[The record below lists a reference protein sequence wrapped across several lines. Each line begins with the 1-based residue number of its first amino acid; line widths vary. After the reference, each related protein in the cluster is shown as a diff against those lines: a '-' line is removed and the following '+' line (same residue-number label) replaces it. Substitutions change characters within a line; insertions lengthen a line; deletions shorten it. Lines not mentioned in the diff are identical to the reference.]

1 MPDIRIHREHT
12 LGLDKA
18 REIADAWAEDVN
30 REFDMVCDF
39 TRGQSSD
46 TVSFKRSGVSGTLT
60 VAADH
65 FDLHAK
71 LGILL
76 GVFAKTIEEHILKNL
91 DAQLA
96 EASAASAAVARKS
109 PSKAGSKAA
118 AKPATA
124 APAKTAAAASRKR

>member
-1 MPDIRIHREHT
+1 MPDIRIHREHQ

-18 REIADAWAEDVN
+18 REIAQAWAKDVD
-30 REFDMVCDF
+30 REFDMTCDF
-39 TRGQSSD
+39 TRGQTSD
-46 TVSFKRSGVSGTLT
+46 TVSFKRTGVSGTLT
-60 VAADH
+60 VAGDH

-96 EASAASAAVARKS
+96 QAAKPAKASAASKAEGA
-109 PSKAGSKAA
+109 SK
-118 AKPATA
+118 
-124 APAKTAAAASRKR
+124 APAKTAARRR

>member
-1 MPDIRIHREHT
+1 MPDIRIHREHA

-18 REIADAWAEDVN
+18 RAIADAWADDVQ
-30 REFDMVCDF
+30 REFDMACDV
-39 TRGQSSD
+39 TRGKTSD
-46 TVSFKRSGVSGTLT
+46 TVSFKRTGVSGTLT

-96 EASAASAAVARKS
+96 QASAA
-109 PSKAGSKAA
+109 PA
-118 AKPATA
+118 AKTAAKTSAKVAVKAPAK
-124 APAKTAAAASRKR
+124 APAKTATPKKG